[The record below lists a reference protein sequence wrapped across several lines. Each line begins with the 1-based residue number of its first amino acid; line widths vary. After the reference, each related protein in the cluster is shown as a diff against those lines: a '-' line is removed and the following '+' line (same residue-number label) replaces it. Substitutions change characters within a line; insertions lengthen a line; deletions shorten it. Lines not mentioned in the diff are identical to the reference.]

1 MRYSTTLISLLFLC
15 LGPRLAQ
22 AEVQRI
28 VTGGRLHLED
38 LIPNTPAEARNLD
51 LGPAPPAGSSR
62 LFSREELQSMALRAG
77 VEVAVTDSVRV
88 ARASVRWSQPEL
100 AKLIEGKLVGI
111 LPSHAKLIRV
121 DAPKSLVTTTGAQ
134 PTKVTLGQLPHREG
148 LANTTCVLELSAD
161 GQVEQRLVVRVA
173 LELKAP
179 PPLQQLPTGT
189 ALTLMVR
196 LGNAQVS
203 TSAVTLEP
211 TVVGSTALLRVV
223 RTRKSLRAKVTSATT
238 AEVLGS

>member
-1 MRYSTTLISLLFLC
+1 MRYSATLISLLLLC
-15 LGPRLAQ
+15 SVPQLAR

-28 VTGGRLHLED
+28 VTGGRVHLED
-38 LIPNTPAEARNLD
+38 LIPNTPPEARNLD

-62 LFSREELQSMALRAG
+62 LFTREELQNIALRAG

-88 ARASVRWSQPEL
+88 ARASVRWSQSEL
-100 AKLIEGKLVGI
+100 AKLIEGKLVSI
-111 LPSHAKLIRV
+111 LPAHAKLLRV
-121 DAPKSLVTTTGAQ
+121 DAPTSLVTTSGAQ
-134 PTKVTLGQLPHREG
+134 PTRITLGQLPHREG
-148 LANTTCVLELSAD
+148 LVNTTCVLELSAD
-161 GQVEQRLVVRVA
+161 GQLEQRLVVRVA

-189 ALTLMVR
+189 TLTLVVR

-203 TSAVTLEP
+203 TPAVTLEP

-223 RTRKSLRAKVTSATT
+223 RTRKSLRAKVTGATT
-238 AEVLGS
+238 AEVLGP